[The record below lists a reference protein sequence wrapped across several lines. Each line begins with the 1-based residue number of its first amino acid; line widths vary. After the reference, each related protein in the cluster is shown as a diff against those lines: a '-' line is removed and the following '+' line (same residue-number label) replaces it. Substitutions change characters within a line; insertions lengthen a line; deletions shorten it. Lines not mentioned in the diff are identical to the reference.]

1 MKLYTKTGDDGT
13 TSIIG
18 GTRVKKNCDRLEAY
32 GTIDELSSFI
42 GMIAADTH
50 CDNEVKGQLIVIQH
64 KLFDLGTVLA
74 SPDFK
79 AAVGIS
85 DSDVKQLEGWIDALT
100 EQTPPQNSFILPGG
114 CEMSARAHQARTVC
128 RRAERAIVT
137 LAEQAP
143 VEKIIGEY
151 VNRLSDYLFIL
162 ARYANFICGVAEI
175 PYRPKNNI

>member
-18 GTRVKKNCDRLEAY
+18 GSRVKKNCCRLEAY
-32 GTIDELSSFI
+32 GTLDELSSFI
-42 GMIAADTH
+42 GAIAADKH
-50 CDNEVKGQLIVIQH
+50 CDDEVKGQLLIIQH

-74 SPDFK
+74 SPDYK
-79 AAVGIS
+79 ANVGVGEN
-85 DSDVKQLEGWIDALT
+85 DVNQLEGWIDALT

-114 CEMSARAHQARTVC
+114 CEMAARAHQARTVC

-137 LAEQAP
+137 LSEEAP
-143 VEKIIGEY
+143 VEKVVGEY

-162 ARYANFICGVAEI
+162 ARYVNFICGVDEI
-175 PYRPKNNI
+175 PYRPVK